1 MVYAECG
8 AFESPARKR
17 ERAGGS
23 RRRKRRR
30 RRRGKRKRRGRG
42 GGSSGLPT
50 EGEIERTLSFDFF
63 LRVVRALGRHLAPIT
78 VPSPLV
84 R

>member
-1 MVYAECG
+1 MLSAG
-8 AFESPARKR
+8 LLNRLQGKGRGR
-17 ERAGGS
+17 EGAGGG
-23 RRRKRRR
+23 
-30 RRRGKRKRRGRG
+30 RGGGEGGGRGRGEGGG